1 MYINSM
7 HIKYVSI
14 STVKVTKISW
24 EYESIGFSVHLS
36 RSFSVGIFSFEVIIV
51 VEMVASRALYGSGN
65 HVIYLSYYLLPFSAA
80 ECPAYHGLCVAHLKP
95 EVAMVSAVKHI
106 RYCQIAH
113 RCMSYRNMHEKK
125 RSSIWPC
132 VKYLHVFHSDGLLNS
147 SICLFIDFNYYEHL
161 ELANIFGNAAT
172 QIKSMYR
179 KRILLLQQPINVVIS

>member
-1 MYINSM
+1 M

-125 RSSIWPC
+125 EAVYGHVWNICTSSIRTDC
-132 VKYLHVFHSDGLLNS
+132 STRLFVYLLT
-147 SICLFIDFNYYEHL
+147 SIIT
-161 ELANIFGNAAT
+161 NI
-172 QIKSMYR
+172 
-179 KRILLLQQPINVVIS
+179 